1 MKSWIVLVIIFV
13 VYSTVHASKDSK
25 KIKLKSAVKKLGK
38 PHNDKRIHE
47 NVLGGSSSRTAE
59 NDASKSIKKKDSNGY
74 NSKKDGNFSIKLKQG
89 KQGSLNDR
97 FKKLNLKSK
106 LATKKS
112 SLSSGKR
119 QNVFTEDPSQQRL
132 FHIDETGTLH
142 RHEVGPEEYTTPE
155 GKTATFSNDRLL
167 TGGNFVNLRPSQA
180 AVVDASTRQMTTPAL
195 SPPNEISSSSLPEIQ
210 PGSPVAFAVPPPM
223 PPSPP
228 RRYYLMTYHRPSD
241 PTSRDQ
247 VMYWQTFLKEHIIV
261 G

>member
-1 MKSWIVLVIIFV
+1 MKSWFVLVIIFV

-25 KIKLKSAVKKLGK
+25 KLKLKSDVKKLGK
-38 PHNDKRIHE
+38 PHHAKRIHE
-47 NVLGGSSSRTAE
+47 NVLGDSSSRIAQ
-59 NDASKSIKKKDSNGY
+59 NDASKSIKKDSNGY
-74 NSKKDGNFSIKLKQG
+74 NSKKDENLSIKLK
-89 KQGSLNDR
+89 KSKHGSLNDE
-97 FKKLNLKSK
+97 FKKLKLKSK

-155 GKTATFSNDRLL
+155 GKTETFSNDRLL

-180 AVVDASTRQMTTPAL
+180 AVVDASTRQMTTPDL
-195 SPPNEISSSSLPEIQ
+195 SPPKEISSSNLPEIQ

-241 PTSRDQ
+241 PSSRDQ